1 MYISIKTLKKS
12 NMEPYKKQ
20 ECYNFLHIGPYP
32 AMNEGIR
39 PKTEIEFD
47 LNTSENQLSVACCQ
61 GKFGVVES
69 LIEKGYDINQK
80 DQANLTPIMCA
91 ATNGHKNIVKLLVNY
106 GAKIS
111 YQLLCLI
118 KEKIDNLEEEAKKGK
133 EDPYIVVNW
142 MNFLDYLIQE
152 GKRQA

>member
-1 MYISIKTLKKS
+1 
-12 NMEPYKKQ
+12 MEPFENQ
-20 ECYNFLHIGPYP
+20 ENCNFLHIGPYP
-32 AMNEGIR
+32 AMNESIR
-39 PKTEIEFD
+39 SKTEIEPV
-47 LNTSENQLSVACCQ
+47 LNTSENQLSVACYQ
-61 GKFGVVES
+61 GKFGLVEN
-69 LIEKGYDINQK
+69 LIEKGCDINQK

-91 ATNGHKNIVKLLVNY
+91 ATNGHKNIVKLLVSY

-133 EDPYIVVNW
+133 EDPYIVLNW
-142 MNFLDYLIQE
+142 VNFLDYLIQE